1 MTTLTPIGGGHM
13 ALGAAGDASGSNAPS
28 DLAAGTADAGGPG
41 GGGASVPP
49 TNAVYINPQIQ
60 VDPQSGVVM
69 LEYRDQAGKLT
80 RQVPSEYELR
90 SYQLGHGP
98 SKT

>member
-13 ALGAAGDASGSNAPS
+13 ALGAAGDASGSNAPG
-28 DLAAGTADAGGPG
+28 DPAAGTADAVGPR
-41 GGGASVPP
+41 GGAPAPP

-90 SYQLGHGP
+90 SYRLDNRP
-98 SKT
+98 NKT